1 MRIALAGP
9 LETNAVL
16 SATGRK
22 FDAVLPK
29 GSVQTP
35 LSLIAAGLLELGHE
49 VHLITTDAMLDVVES
64 YSSGPLT
71 ITYCPLRGA
80 PRYRARERS
89 RDLFAKEIAFLTE
102 AMKASG
108 ADIVHAHWT
117 YEFAEAAVRSR
128 LPHLVTMRDL
138 GWEYLF
144 KLRDGYR
151 LMRLLMKYRVMPRV
165 KNLSSI
171 APFMLGKGW
180 QYGYFGKIDLVP
192 NPVGYSDWKP
202 KPSAPPIIAAVGNGG
217 AIKNIAKAV
226 DAFAIIRAAHPQA
239 QLHLFGPGLEADSA
253 LARAVPGVVGHGHL
267 EHAALMDFLRDEAT
281 ILIHPSLIETFGVIV
296 AEAKMRGV
304 PVLAG
309 KNSGGVGFVVGEDAG
324 GVLCDVTDAKAIAAS
339 ALALLDNPDFATL
352 QQKAHEDMTTRFSV
366 NSIAVQYEAIY
377 RRIVSEQR

>member
-16 SATGRK
+16 RATGRQ

-35 LSLIAAGLLELGHE
+35 LSLIAAGLLDLGHE
-49 VHLITTDAMLDVVES
+49 VHLITTDATLDEVQS
-64 YSSGPLT
+64 YNEGPLT

-89 RDLFAKEIAFLTE
+89 RDLFAKEIAFLTN

-151 LMRLLMKYRVMPRV
+151 LMRLVMKYRVMPRV

-180 QYGYFGKIDLVP
+180 QYGFFGKIDLVP
-192 NPVGYSDWKP
+192 NPVGYSEWKP
-202 KPSAPPIIAAVGNGG
+202 KRSDRPIIAAVGNGG
-217 AIKNIAKAV
+217 AIKNIVKAV
-226 DAFAIIRAAHPQA
+226 HAFAAIRTAYPDA

-253 LARAVPGVVGHGHL
+253 LAQAGPNIIGHGHV
-267 EHAALMDFLRDEAT
+267 EHSQLMDFLRDEAT
-281 ILIHPSLIETFGVIV
+281 LLIHPSLIETFGVIV

-309 KNSGGVGFVVGEDAG
+309 QNSGGVGFVVGENAG
-324 GVLCDVTDAKAIAAS
+324 GRLCDVTDEKAIATA
-339 ALALLDNPDFATL
+339 ALALLRDSDFIAL
-352 QQKAHEDMTTRFSV
+352 QQKAHDDMTTRFSV
-366 NSIAVQYEAIY
+366 RSIALQYEAIY
-377 RRIVSEQR
+377 QRVVSERR